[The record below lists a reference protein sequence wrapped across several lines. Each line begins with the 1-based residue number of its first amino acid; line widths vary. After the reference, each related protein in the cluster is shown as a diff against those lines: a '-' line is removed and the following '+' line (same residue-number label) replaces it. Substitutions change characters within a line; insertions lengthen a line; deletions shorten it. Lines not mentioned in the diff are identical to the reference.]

1 MPGARWRGDAPARP
15 GPVPQAR
22 KRRLP
27 VMNGPSAQCIARALR
42 AAALALAAGAACPAP
57 ANAEERERRW
67 FDFLSDLLERPE
79 GAPLEV
85 PLRKRGREETP
96 PPSEAEGDAP
106 DAPPAA
112 ANPPTPSPPAE
123 PPAAANPP
131 TPSPPAEPPAAANP
145 PTPSSPAEPPAA
157 ANPPTPP
164 SAEPPA
170 AANPPPPS
178 PPAVPP
184 AAANPPP
191 PSPPAGPP
199 AAANPPPPP
208 SPSAELPAR
217 IEGAGLAQVARAVED
232 LVAEIAL
239 LREAPGDGAPVPD
252 AEPLEDRAPV
262 HLYVK
267 TLEVLAKVTHA
278 QRRLGVPAGPAMRI
292 PFRPIDA
299 PDVLRLVEHALG
311 EVRRVKAHVGVERGI
326 APAAPGLAG
335 APPALH
341 RRLAHASHLLDALRG
356 GPLTSADV
364 HRHALG
370 ALDEVAL
377 VAERFGVAVARE
389 PPPAQAETT
398 PVEVAQQLLRAAFK
412 TVNLQR
418 RLDMDAS
425 RAPAVYLERADP
437 ARNYDLVNGLLAE
450 LARIKWHLGID
461 AAPPERPAPPPGAG
475 AEEAF
480 AVARSIVAHLDRLS
494 EAAAR

>member
-1 MPGARWRGDAPARP
+1 M
-15 GPVPQAR
+15 
-22 KRRLP
+22 
-27 VMNGPSAQCIARALR
+27 
-42 AAALALAAGAACPAP
+42 
-57 ANAEERERRW
+57 
-67 FDFLSDLLERPE
+67 
-79 GAPLEV
+79 
-85 PLRKRGREETP
+85 
-96 PPSEAEGDAP
+96 
-106 DAPPAA
+106 
-112 ANPPTPSPPAE
+112 
-123 PPAAANPP
+123 
-131 TPSPPAEPPAAANP
+131 
-145 PTPSSPAEPPAA
+145 
-157 ANPPTPP
+157 
-164 SAEPPA
+164 
-170 AANPPPPS
+170 
-178 PPAVPP
+178 
-184 AAANPPP
+184 
-191 PSPPAGPP
+191 
-199 AAANPPPPP
+199 
-208 SPSAELPAR
+208 LPAR

-239 LREAPGDGAPVPD
+239 LREAPGDDAPVSD
-252 AEPLEDRAPV
+252 AEPLEERAPV

-278 QRRLGVPAGPAMRI
+278 QRRLGVPAGPAVRI
-292 PFRPIDA
+292 PSRPIDA

-311 EVRRVKAHVGVERGI
+311 EVRRVKAHTGVERAI

-341 RRLAHASHLLDALRG
+341 RRLAHASFLLDALRG

-377 VAERFGVAVARE
+377 VAERFGVAVTHE

-412 TVNLQR
+412 AVNLQR

-425 RAPAVYLERADP
+425 RAPAVHLERADP

-450 LARIKWHLGID
+450 IARIKWHLGID

-475 AEEAF
+475 AAEAF